1 MAYRFSVTDR
11 SVQAGVRRIACE
23 QIDKAIAEIE
33 NTELPLDETIFQV
46 RKRCKKIRGLLRLV
60 RPSFD
65 GYARENAI
73 FRDAAREL
81 SQLRDG
87 NVLLPTLDRLTGQG
101 VARNVGLRR
110 ALLDRQST
118 ALPARDKQEALHAFR
133 KRMVAARSRV
143 RQWRVTPGGFR
154 GIGDGLLA
162 TYQRAAAAFSQVS
175 GNPADEA
182 LHEWRK
188 LVKYHGCHVRL
199 LQSVAPEVMRP
210 RIDEIRRLGRA
221 LGEHHDLAVL
231 VSELP
236 AVDVAQSRIPK
247 IVDLAHGQ
255 QELLVSDAFSIAACL
270 FEERPQEF
278 VATCQH
284 AWQDRRHSSGS
295 VVKSNG

>member
-87 NVLLPTLDRLTGQG
+87 NVLLPTLDKLTGQD
-101 VARNVGLRR
+101 VARNAGLRR

-118 ALPARDKQEALHAFR
+118 ALPARDKQQALHAFR

-143 RQWRVTPGGFR
+143 RRWRVTPGGFR
-154 GIGDGLLA
+154 GVGDGLLA

-199 LQSVAPEVMRP
+199 LQAVAPEVMRP

-221 LGEHHDLAVL
+221 LGEYHDLAVL

-236 AVDVAQSRIPK
+236 AVDVAQSHIPK
-247 IVDLAHGQ
+247 IVDLARAQ
-255 QELLVSDAFSIAACL
+255 QELLASEAFSIAACL

-284 AWQDRRHSSGS
+284 AWQDWRHSSGS